1 MATRQQFVVF
11 AVAIAVLLSGCAG
24 WGTDSPDDDLDES
37 EPAQADAP
45 NESGASESN
54 ESASDGSDATANAN
68 DSNGASDSDGESQS
82 QAESGDDADSGTEK
96 SDSDRSTPEGS
107 SDETPTHEGDQT
119 GDGDSSGDSTADD
132 STDEKKS
139 DENERGSDTHTLSVT
154 VVDPNEQPIE
164 GATVELSTYP
174 DGEKIATA
182 TTDENGV
189 AEFEVEPGD
198 YEAVVDTEPLPYT
211 DYGTHPI
218 DVGDSDASYTVELAH
233 PPDSDGGDNDTDSKD
248 SDADDGAK
256 EGEQKNTN
264 GKNGGENETDGEP
277 ATHTLT
283 VTIIDITNAGPMQGT
298 ATVNGETKEVPG
310 DRGAQFE
317 VEDGPYTV
325 TGETSED
332 GWHVVSEEV
341 TVDGDDTKVTLIA
354 QPIHTLTVDTGEP
367 GVDVTLTGPAA
378 DEAET
383 KTTGD
388 DGCVEFEALPGDY
401 SVTADGY
408 ESADVTVPVEYEPVP
423 VELTPK
429 TIDTP
434 THTLTVTVTDAT
446 GDPVE
451 NASVSVVTY
460 DGGADVAD
468 GTTDENGEVIFDLE
482 DGSYEL
488 AVSADELMQPS
499 DQRLVEIN
507 GEDTTAEVQLQETG
521 GGDDTATGIVRV
533 VNSNGD
539 PIEGEPVKITPPATV
554 TERATEI
561 EYTDENGEVVIE
573 LAAGEPTD
581 VVMYGVEVRGEKQT
595 LAIMSDEHVGVQV
608 VEFQPTD
615 RMYLFETVIYVTDEN
630 GDPVEGVPVE
640 ARHGMLGDDP
650 ANEWELVGETDEN
663 GEVVLTGGSSIPD
676 DVIEKE
682 VRVGDQEPFTT
693 YVEADKR
700 VEKVTINQSDDPAEN
715 GAANNETANETD
727 AATPAAI
734 VASPPDVPAG

>member
-24 WGTDSPDDDLDES
+24 WGTDSPDDELNES

-45 NESGASESN
+45 NESDTGESN
-54 ESASDGSDATANAN
+54 ESAGDGSDATASAN
-68 DSNGASDSDGESQS
+68 DSDSASDSDGESQN
-82 QAESGDDADSGTEK
+82 QSGDDTASGTEK
-96 SDSDRSTPEGS
+96 SESQRSTPEGS
-107 SDETPTHEGDQT
+107 SDETPTYEGNLT
-119 GDGDSSGDSTADD
+119 RDGDSSGNSTTDD
-132 STDEKKS
+132 GTDEKKS
-139 DENERGSDTHTLSVT
+139 DENERESNTHTLSVIVT
-154 VVDPNEQPIE
+154 DPDEQPIE

-182 TTDENGV
+182 TTDKNGV

-198 YEAVVDTEPLPYT
+198 YEAVVDTESLPYT

-218 DVGDSDASYTVELAH
+218 EVSDSDESYTVELAH
-233 PPDSDGGDNDTDSKD
+233 PPDSDS
-248 SDADDGAK
+248 
-256 EGEQKNTN
+256 
-264 GKNGGENETDGEP
+264 GENETNGEP

-283 VTIIDITNAGPMQGT
+283 VTIIDNTNAGPMQGT

-310 DRGAQFE
+310 DRGAQIE
-317 VEDGPYTV
+317 VENGTYTV

-332 GWHVVSEEV
+332 GWHVESEEV
-341 TVDGDDTKVTLIA
+341 TIDGDDTKVALIA
-354 QPIHTLTVDTGEP
+354 QPIHTVTVDTGEP
-367 GVDVTLTGPAA
+367 GVDVTVTGLAA

-388 DGCVEFEALPGDY
+388 DGRVEFEALPGDY

-423 VELTPK
+423 VELTPE
-429 TIDTP
+429 TTDTP

-468 GTTDENGEVIFDLE
+468 GTTDENGEVMFDLE

-488 AVSADELMQPS
+488 VVSAKGLMQPS

-507 GEDTTAEVQLQETG
+507 GEDTATEVQLQETG

-533 VNSNGD
+533 TDSDGN

-554 TERATEI
+554 TERGTEI

-573 LAAGEPTD
+573 LGAGEPTD
-581 VVMYGVEVRGEKQT
+581 VVMYGVEVRGEEQT
-595 LAIMSDEHVGVQV
+595 LGIMSDEHVGVQV

-615 RMYLFETVIYVTDEN
+615 RMYLFETVIYVTDES
-630 GDPVEGVPVE
+630 GEPVEGVPVE

-676 DVIEKE
+676 DVIAKE

-700 VEKVTINQSDDPAEN
+700 VEEVTINQSDDPAQN
-715 GAANNETANETD
+715 GAATNETD
-727 AATPAAI
+727 AATPATAA
-734 VASPPDVPAG
+734 ASPLAVPAG

>member
-24 WGTDSPDDDLDES
+24 WGTDSPEDDLDES
-37 EPAQADAP
+37 EPGQADAS
-45 NESGASESN
+45 NESGAGESN
-54 ESASDGSDATANAN
+54 ESTGDGSDATANA
-68 DSNGASDSDGESQS
+68 SDSDSEATENDSDGYSDHESDNDSDGTNQN
-82 QAESGDDADSGTEK
+82 QTESGDG
-96 SDSDRSTPEGS
+96 
-107 SDETPTHEGDQT
+107 
-119 GDGDSSGDSTADD
+119 
-132 STDEKKS
+132 TDEKKL
-139 DENERGSDTHTLSVT
+139 DENERESNTHTLSVT
-154 VVDPNEQPIE
+154 VTDPDEQPIE

-189 AEFEVEPGD
+189 AEFAVEPGD

-218 DVGDSDASYTVELAH
+218 EVSDSDESYAVELAH
-233 PPDSDGGDNDTDSKD
+233 PPDSDSGDNDTDSD
-248 SDADDGAK
+248 DNGADNGAK
-256 EGEQKNTN
+256 GGDKTNTDRKNNDEN
-264 GKNGGENETDGEP
+264 GTDGGENETNGEP
-277 ATHTLT
+277 ATQTLT
-283 VTIIDITNAGPMQGT
+283 VTIIDNTNAGPMQGT

-317 VEDGPYTV
+317 VENETYTV

-388 DGCVEFEALPGDY
+388 DGYVEFEVLPGDY

-429 TIDTP
+429 TTDPP

-451 NASVSVVTY
+451 NASVNVVTY

-468 GTTDENGEVIFDLE
+468 GTTDENGEVTFDLE

-488 AVSADELMQPS
+488 AVSAEGLMQPS

-507 GEDTTAEVQLQETG
+507 GGDTAAEVQLQETG

-533 VNSNGD
+533 TDSDGN

-554 TERATEI
+554 TERGTEI
-561 EYTDENGEVVIE
+561 EYTDENGELVIE
-573 LAAGEPTD
+573 LSAGEPED
-581 VVMYGVEVRGEKQT
+581 VVMYGVEVRGEEQT
-595 LAIMSDEHVGVQV
+595 LAIMSNEHAGVQV

-615 RMYLFETVIYVTDEN
+615 RMYLFETVIYVTDES
-630 GDPVEGVPVE
+630 GEPVEGVPVE
-640 ARHGMLGDDP
+640 ARHGLLGDDP

-676 DVIEKE
+676 DVIAKE

-700 VEKVTINQSDDPAEN
+700 VEEVTINQSDDPAQN
-715 GAANNETANETD
+715 GAATNETD
-727 AATPAAI
+727 AGTPATAA
-734 VASPPDVPAG
+734 ASPPAVPAG